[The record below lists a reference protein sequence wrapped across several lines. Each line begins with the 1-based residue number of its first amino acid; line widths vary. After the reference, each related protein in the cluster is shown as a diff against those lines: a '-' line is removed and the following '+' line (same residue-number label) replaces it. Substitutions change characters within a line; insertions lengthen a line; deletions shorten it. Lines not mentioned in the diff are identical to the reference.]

1 VSLRSVDLLTDYR
14 PRWRPFLITTVS
26 PDNRAEKFSTCV
38 PEVTGVLGR
47 LCATVTTAFTVLT
60 TALAGG
66 AGATAPGPVPA
77 PPVGQDWTADL
88 STGAGVGV
96 VLRDGTLSP
105 SGPLGLLTLPPTPLH
120 TTVSEV
126 APTVDAQTVG
136 GGTVRVDVRG
146 RMPGGAWSEWRT
158 GNTTKPAHLQQP
170 TSEIQVRLLIT
181 AGPTPAEPSVRG
193 LRLNARLQ
201 PNLRIAAPPGD
212 PAAYQVIAT
221 REGLA
226 GGRTANGHT
235 IRSNDLF
242 VALPSSQALAQANG
256 SEYSVKVCSRAGYCA
271 WAPVWD
277 IGPWNTT
284 DDYWS
289 QNRQGFPEL
298 TAGIPQAQAA
308 YRDGYNSGKDGGGR
322 KVANPAGIDLSDGVY
337 QSVLGLTGNSLVNVS
352 YLWTGNIPLSTVN
365 AGGANRDQASPP
377 PAALA
382 STPSDGTTSSAAT
395 TGSTIDNNGDPG
407 DDSGSS
413 GAGTSG
419 TNANQ
424 SAADTTLKGRAVT
437 VRTAPDPSA
446 DPAGVAADR
455 AGVPV
460 RCITTNGWARI
471 DPDAYLPASS
481 VTLATQV
488 PYC

>member
-1 VSLRSVDLLTDYR
+1 
-14 PRWRPFLITTVS
+14 
-26 PDNRAEKFSTCV
+26 
-38 PEVTGVLGR
+38 VLGR
-47 LCATVTTAFTVLT
+47 LCAAVTTAFTVLG

-66 AGATAPGPVPA
+66 AATTPPGPVPA
-77 PPVGQDWTADL
+77 PPVGQDWAADL

-96 VLRDGTLSP
+96 VFHDGALSLSEP
-105 SGPLGLLTLPPTPLH
+105 FGLLTLPPTHLH

-126 APTVDAQTVG
+126 ASTLDAA
-136 GGTVRVDVRG
+136 GGTVRVEVRG
-146 RMPGGAWSEWRT
+146 RMPGGAWSEWRSGRAT
-158 GNTTKPAHLQQP
+158 ASAHLQQP
-170 TSEIQVRLLIT
+170 TSEIQVRLVLT
-181 AGPTPAEPSVRG
+181 AGPTPATPSVRG

-201 PNLRIAAPPGD
+201 PNLRIAAPPGE

-235 IRSNDLF
+235 IRSHDLF
-242 VALPSSQALAQANG
+242 VALPSSQALASANG

-277 IGPWNTT
+277 IGPWNIT

-298 TAGIPQAQAA
+298 PAGIPQAQAA

-322 KVANPAGIDLSDGVY
+322 GVANPAGIDLSDGVY
-337 QSVLGLTGNSLVNVS
+337 LTVLGLTGNALVNVS

-365 AGGANRDQASPP
+365 AGSANRDQNSPP

-382 STPSDGTTSSAAT
+382 STPSDNT
-395 TGSTIDNNGDPG
+395 TGSGSATATTTDNNGDPG

-413 GAGTSG
+413 GTGTSG
-419 TNANQ
+419 ASGKQ
-424 SAADTTLKGRAVT
+424 SPADTTLVGRAVT
-437 VRTAPDPSA
+437 VHTAPDPSSDA
-446 DPAGVAADR
+446 AGIAADR
-455 AGVPV
+455 SGVPV
-460 RCITTNGWARI
+460 KCVTTNGWFRI
-471 DPDAYLPASS
+471 DPDAYLPATA